1 MSRARAIFV
10 VLVVWASIYLPRLG
24 SLEIKSEE
32 GRRILPAVTMLQTG
46 NYIVPQIGSEP
57 YFRKPPLVN
66 WLVAGS
72 FKLFGARNEWTA
84 RLPSVLCVLA
94 VGLAFVGIA
103 RRRLGPNGAI
113 AAALMWLTTF
123 GLLEKG
129 RMIEIEALYVSLTAL
144 AIICWLSWWKD
155 RRWLAWTMSG
165 IFLGLGLLA
174 KGPLNL
180 FFFYAV
186 VVAVLWQLGELK
198 LLWSV
203 PHFVGILVM
212 VGIFAA
218 WAIPCLEMARTTH
231 VASVWSQQF
240 TGRVAGDD
248 FKLGSWLLNIPR
260 GIGYLLPWA
269 ILLPFAR
276 FALIEIDDDRKL
288 CRALSLAVAIPFLV
302 VSLLPGALPRYT
314 MPLLAPAIW
323 LLAIFIREHALL
335 WPKPLRKAI
344 TWTVVATCAAMLIY
358 SLAIIP
364 QLQRREKVRPIAT
377 RIEAVIPPKETLYAV
392 DPDYQPFLF
401 YLRRPIVYVSK
412 VDDLPATAHFI
423 LVQPENEKPAEQSTR
438 WLPRR
443 AQPVGAPIK
452 DYRGRRVILLRVN
465 GNSPTSD

>member
-1 MSRARAIFV
+1 
-10 VLVVWASIYLPRLG
+10 LLVWAAIYLPRLG

-32 GRRILPAVTMLQTG
+32 GRRILPAVTMLETG
-46 NYIVPQIGSEP
+46 NYLVPQVGSEP

-72 FKLFGARNEWTA
+72 FQLFGARNEWTA

-94 VGLAFVGIA
+94 VALAFVGIA
-103 RRRLGPNGAI
+103 RRGLGPNGAI
-113 AAALMWLTTF
+113 AAALMWLTNF

-144 AIICWLSWWKD
+144 AFVCWLSWWKE
-155 RRWLAWTMSG
+155 RRWLAWTVSG

-186 VVAVLWQLGELK
+186 VTAVLWDAGELK
-198 LLWSV
+198 RLWSG
-203 PHFVGILVM
+203 PHFVGVLLMLAIL
-212 VGIFAA
+212 GA
-218 WAIPCLEMARTTH
+218 WAIPCLEKVQAGH
-231 VASVWSQQF
+231 VANVWSQQF

-248 FKLGSWLLNIPR
+248 FKLGDWLLNIPR
-260 GIGYLLPWA
+260 GIAYLLPWVV
-269 ILLPFAR
+269 LLPFAR
-276 FALIEIDDDRKL
+276 FALLENEADRKL
-288 CRALSLAVAIPFLV
+288 CRALSLGVAIPFVV
-302 VSLLPGALPRYT
+302 VSLLPGSLPRYT

-344 TWTVVATCAAMLIY
+344 TWTVMAVTGAMLIY

-364 QLQRREKVRPIAT
+364 LLQRREKVRPIAA
-377 RIEAVIPPKETLYAV
+377 RIDNTLPPNESLYAV

-412 VDDLPATAHFI
+412 VSDLPRAAHFI
-423 LVQPENEKPAEQSTR
+423 LVQPENEKAAEQSPR
-438 WLPRR
+438 WLPQRP
-443 AQPVGAPIK
+443 QPIEQIK
-452 DYRGRRVILLRVN
+452 DYRGRRVILLRVSD
-465 GNSPTSD
+465 NSPAAH